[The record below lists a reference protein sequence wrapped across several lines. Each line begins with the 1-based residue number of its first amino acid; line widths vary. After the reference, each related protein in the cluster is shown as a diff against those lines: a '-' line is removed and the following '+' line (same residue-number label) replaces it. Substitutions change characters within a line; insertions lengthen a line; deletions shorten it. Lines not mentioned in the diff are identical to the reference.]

1 MLHFY
6 LEQLVMMFSLVSDGS
21 HRERIQLMECNLEQK
36 KAKEMKK
43 KKSMIDTQSQN
54 NNNFHALL
62 HSGHK
67 ILKFIRI
74 SKSSC
79 ITFRLW
85 TPFFTKKYF
94 DKKFE
99 IK

>member
-43 KKSMIDTQSQN
+43 EKSMIDTQSQN
-54 NNNFHALL
+54 NNNFHAPIFCTVGKNHKIHSNFQKLFLL
-62 HSGHK
+62 HLDFGH
-67 ILKFIRI
+67 LY
-74 SKSSC
+74 
-79 ITFRLW
+79 
-85 TPFFTKKYF
+85 FF
-94 DKKFE
+94 
-99 IK
+99 